1 MPAPMCNTTKYTYHA
16 SMALSSSL
24 SAEQVFPRSIYIAA
38 MLAASANRKAQK
50 DKLREKKLLDLLE
63 WGAN

>member
-1 MPAPMCNTTKYTYHA
+1 
-16 SMALSSSL
+16 MALSSSL